1 MVSLPCRIGLFAS
14 AFTLEQLEEALRH
27 GVVVAIASS
36 AHAGLQVVARQEA
49 LPFMAGE
56 LTALIGM
63 DNDRIAGFGYAPSRL
78 NGVRHRPR
86 GVRHSYQVCA

>member
-1 MVSLPCRIGLFAS
+1 MSADGVVEHLDVAKDCAACFLPCRIGLFAD

-27 GVVVAIASS
+27 GVVVAIAPS

-63 DNDRIAGFGYAPSRL
+63 HNDPIAGSSASDGH
-78 NGVRHRPR
+78 V
-86 GVRHSYQVCA
+86 